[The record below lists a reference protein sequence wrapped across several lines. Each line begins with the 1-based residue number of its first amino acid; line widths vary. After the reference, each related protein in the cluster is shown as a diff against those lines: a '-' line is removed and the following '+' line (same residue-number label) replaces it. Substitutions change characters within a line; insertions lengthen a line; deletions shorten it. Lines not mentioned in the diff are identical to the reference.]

1 MKKFTLFLLFAFV
14 NFAAWAEKVSQA
26 EALKAAMPYMNNV
39 QAAASQRQARAGS
52 VDQPVYIF
60 SRGAGEGFV
69 IVSGDNSLP
78 LVLGVA
84 DSGDWVEEEMPP
96 LLLQWVKMYEHYVDS
111 VQANGGAP
119 ARAARASVYPKS
131 ISPLL
136 TSHWHQSAPYNNRC
150 PQRADGGGRAVTGC
164 VATAAAQIAYYW
176 RNEGV
181 NAETRSNTKYGYWSP
196 DAPVTKDCVIPKGTK
211 YMWELMRDN
220 GGSTSAERDAV
231 AVLCAV
237 MGFDAELAYGAS
249 TGGFIWNEIDVF
261 RNQIGLNGG
270 THVWKSDVGQTAFE
284 TLCANDLAM
293 KHPILYA
300 GYNEDSSAGHAIVM
314 DGYRTSDNSF
324 HFNFGWGGQGDGY
337 YQLIDGS
344 VGGYGYGESVVY
356 NIYSPN
362 INRTFEVTPEEELF
376 QAVPNN
382 VNVKV
387 TNGSSMELNGVYLF
401 AHTKASLPDYIT
413 LDDAIASYPGV
424 LKAGDSWEA
433 DAVYETPNSYL
444 AGVYFIVTDE
454 NLSILYTTPSAYKV
468 KSSSA
473 NMKLM
478 HMNVDSEVFDEREF
492 MYEGELVT
500 RPVYHVESNTSVT
513 VSAELN
519 NAGKQRVSSVKCR
532 PLVTSIIY
540 KVESDGSVT
549 KVKDMMSGDEVF
561 LKDETKTIDF
571 GFGGL
576 QRNVLYKASLNPKVG
591 NGVST
596 STFNLQY
603 DTEASDTVVFFTL
616 ASSAM
621 DIEREGN
628 HVRISGEGYTSRD
641 YAQVMA
647 DVTVT
652 SYDLRNYTDVLP
664 AYAPMPTNPNA
675 IIYRNAE
682 AGVTGRNIVVDGV
695 CEELELVSGYSYDPV
710 ESFTAKKVEVKT
722 GVVCPS
728 NSYYWNSIVLPFTTD
743 TPAGILARR
752 LVDATAKT
760 ESHSDKL
767 LAGTPYVY
775 LTTHDRG
782 ITATNVEV
790 KSLADMPASTGDAS
804 FVAQFVCMQATG
816 AEYVST
822 GKEFAKADVGEKIG
836 GLSAYKT
843 NAISLTNMSTV
854 ARLDARMHALVTS
867 IMAARD
873 TLEKYTN
880 DEIPVQHRTSS
891 KEEAVAAY
899 KAAIAD
905 AEMGLTLLPETY
917 DEVGELLNNMTAA
930 TKAFVENEDVTAIS
944 FIKAEGGKQTESEDG
959 VIYDLN
965 GRRLNAV
972 PQKGM
977 YIIGGKVYVK

>member
-1 MKKFTLFLLFAFV
+1 MKKITLFLLVSFV
-14 NFAAWAEKVSQA
+14 SIAAWAEKVSQA
-26 EALKAAMPYMNNV
+26 EALQAALPYMNDV
-39 QAAASQRQARAGS
+39 QAATSQRQSRAGS

-119 ARAARASVYPKS
+119 ARAARASVYPKN
-131 ISPLL
+131 IPVLL
-136 TSHWHQSAPYNNRC
+136 TSHWHQSSPYNNRC

-181 NAETRSNTKYGYWSP
+181 NSETRSNTKYGYWSP
-196 DAPVTKDCVIPKGTK
+196 DAPVTANDVIPKGTK
-211 YMWELMRDN
+211 FMWELMRDN

-249 TGGFIWNEIDVF
+249 TGGHIWNEIDVF
-261 RNQIGLNGG
+261 KNQIGLNGG

-284 TLCANDLAM
+284 TLCAHDLAM

-300 GYNEDSSAGHAIVM
+300 GYNEDWSSGHAIVM

-324 HFNFGWGGQGDGY
+324 HFNFGWGGSGDGY

-344 VGGYGYGESVVY
+344 VGGFGYGESVVY

-362 INRTFEVTPEEELF
+362 INRTFEVTPEEELY
-376 QAVPNN
+376 QAVPNE
-382 VNVKV
+382 VKV
-387 TNGSSMELNGVYLF
+387 KVFNGSAMEVNGVYLF
-401 AHTKASLPDYIT
+401 AHTKASLPDYMT
-413 LDDAIASYPGV
+413 LDDAIASHPGV
-424 LKAGDSWEA
+424 LRAGDSWEV
-433 DAVYETPNSYL
+433 DAVYETPNSYS
-444 AGVYFIVTDE
+444 AGVYFIVADE
-454 NLSILYTTPSAYKV
+454 NLSILYTTPSSYKV
-468 KSSSA
+468 KNSSA

-478 HMNVDSEVFDEREF
+478 HMNVDSEVYDEREF

-519 NAGKQRVSSVKCR
+519 NAGKLRVTSVKCR
-532 PLVTSIIY
+532 PLVTSVIY

-549 KVKDMMSGDEVF
+549 KVKEMMSGDEVF

-576 QRNVLYKASLNPKVG
+576 QRNVLYKASLDPKVG

-596 STFNLQY
+596 LTYALQY

-641 YAQVMA
+641 YAQEMA
-647 DVTVT
+647 DETVT

-664 AYAPMPTNPNA
+664 TGAPMPVTPNA

-710 ESFTAKKVEVKT
+710 ESFTARKVEVKT

-728 NSYYWNSIVLPFTTD
+728 NSYYWNCIVLPFTTD

-752 LVDATAKT
+752 LVNATAKT
-760 ESHSDKL
+760 ESHSDKM

-804 FVAQFVCMQATG
+804 FVAQFVCTQATG

-822 GKEFAKADVGEKIG
+822 GKEFVKATVGETIG
-836 GLSAYKT
+836 GLSAYKA
-843 NAISLTNMSTV
+843 NPISLTNMSNV

-905 AEMGLTLLPETY
+905 AEQGLTLLPETY
-917 DEVGELLNNMTAA
+917 DEVSELLNNMTSA
-930 TKAFVENEDVTAIS
+930 TEAFVENVTAIS
-944 FIKAEGGKQTESEDG
+944 FLKSSDEEQTEAEDG
-959 VIYDLN
+959 AIYDLN

-977 YIIGGKVYVK
+977 YIIRGKIYAK